1 MEEVYIKVKN
11 TTLEDIFINKD
22 LVSIDEVLDKLENLN
37 DEVIEL
43 KNKIKEKETEIEN
56 DYELKKFDP
65 YDFYGVSKED
75 FA

>member
-1 MEEVYIKVKN
+1 MDEVYIKVKN

-56 DYELKKFDP
+56 DYELKEFDP
-65 YDFYGVSKED
+65 YDFYGVSRED